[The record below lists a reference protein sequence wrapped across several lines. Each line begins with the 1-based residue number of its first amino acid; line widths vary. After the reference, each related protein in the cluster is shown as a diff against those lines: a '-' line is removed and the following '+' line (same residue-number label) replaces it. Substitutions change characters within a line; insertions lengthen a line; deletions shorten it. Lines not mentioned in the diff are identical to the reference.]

1 VKRNDV
7 VELRRQHCQRKWHEV
22 ARKQQQP
29 TEQLNREEECG
40 KMRLA
45 DGDKKLNRER
55 IRRGRLV
62 ERRRTEPMK
71 RAALYCRVSTIDQHP
86 ETQLGELRQFAA
98 NRFEIVG
105 EYTDH
110 GFSGTRARRP
120 ELDRMMDD
128 ARRHKFDVLLVW
140 SCDRLARST
149 KHLLQTIDE
158 LNGFGIQFLSQREA
172 IDTEGPLGRAI
183 LVIVSAMAELERC
196 IIIERVRAGMRR
208 ARLEGRQIG
217 RARLDVDRRQ
227 VIDDRRSGMSLTQ
240 VAKKH
245 GISRASVCRLMK
257 EASGN
262 SSSVLL
268 EGGFGQEAHA

>member
-1 VKRNDV
+1 
-7 VELRRQHCQRKWHEV
+7 
-22 ARKQQQP
+22 
-29 TEQLNREEECG
+29 
-40 KMRLA
+40 
-45 DGDKKLNRER
+45 
-55 IRRGRLV
+55 
-62 ERRRTEPMK
+62 MK
-71 RAALYCRVSTIDQHP
+71 RAALYCRVSTVDQHP

-110 GFSGTRARRP
+110 GYSGARARRP

-158 LNGFGIQFLSQREA
+158 LNGMGIQFLSQREA

-183 LVIVSAMAELERC
+183 LIIVSAMAELERC
-196 IIIERVRAGMRR
+196 ILIERVRAGMRR

-217 RARLDVDRRQ
+217 RARLDVDRSQ
-227 VIDDRRSGMSLTQ
+227 VITDRRSGMSLTQ

-257 EASGN
+257 EAS
-262 SSSVLL
+262 SRSHSPVLL
-268 EGGFGQEAHA
+268 EGASIAQEAHV

>member
-1 VKRNDV
+1 
-7 VELRRQHCQRKWHEV
+7 
-22 ARKQQQP
+22 
-29 TEQLNREEECG
+29 
-40 KMRLA
+40 
-45 DGDKKLNRER
+45 
-55 IRRGRLV
+55 
-62 ERRRTEPMK
+62 MK
-71 RAALYCRVSTIDQHP
+71 RAALYVRVSTVDQHP

-98 NRFEIVG
+98 NRFQIVG

-110 GFSGTRARRP
+110 GYSGVRARRP

-158 LNGFGIQFLSQREA
+158 LNGMGIQFLSQREA

-196 IIIERVRAGMRR
+196 IIIERVKAGMRR

-217 RARLDVDRRQ
+217 RARLDVDRQQ
-227 VIDDRRSGMSLTQ
+227 VITDRRSGMSLTQ

-257 EASGN
+257 EV
-262 SSSVLL
+262 SSSHSPVLP
-268 EGGFGQEAHA
+268 EGASIAREAHV